1 MTCQGVVKREFSP
14 ARCYLDLCYTAATVG
29 VKGEN
34 DFDRIVDDIN
44 ELRDRLQYSYIDLSV
59 LK

>member
-1 MTCQGVVKREFSP
+1 M
-14 ARCYLDLCYTAATVG
+14 DLCYAAATVG

>member
-1 MTCQGVVKREFSP
+1 MKREFSP
-14 ARCYLDLCYTAATVG
+14 ARCYLDLCYAAATVG

-34 DFDRIVDDIN
+34 DFDRIVNDIN
-44 ELRDRLQYSYIDLSV
+44 ELRDRLKYSYIDLSV